1 MNTIAKPE
9 MHFAQSTFPATDDA
23 RRDAVAAAALVVIR
37 RAFIEGVPVTR
48 SRLAE
53 EASVTL
59 GASPVEALKEVD
71 AEAQRLGVSS
81 LR

>member
-1 MNTIAKPE
+1 
-9 MHFAQSTFPATDDA
+9 MHFAHSKVPASLDA

-48 SRLAE
+48 ARLAV

-59 GASPVEALKEVD
+59 GAPPDEALKEVD

>member
-1 MNTIAKPE
+1 MDVVHP
-9 MHFAQSTFPATDDA
+9 SPDA
-23 RRDAVAAAALVVIR
+23 RRDAVAAAALALIR

-48 SRLAE
+48 SALAD
-53 EASVTL
+53 EASVAL
-59 GASPVEALKEVD
+59 GAPPDEALKEVD